1 MQLNNDHD
9 HNDISNEL
17 DDIIVKMLIPIT
29 NSLLMKTK
37 ELREKKLEFR
47 KELNEMK
54 HKRQA
59 LIQKR
64 KRLEKQKTI
73 HEKNLNG
80 DFSNTKVCEELLK
93 LRTKKLQFNYDLIN
107 LIKEKSNIEKKKK
120 LEIKDSFECMNRIN
134 KSSYSVSKNNNN
146 INKSFSIDKSYNKSL
161 TKTITTV
168 TPNKTDINSFK
179 KNEKNKNSYMR
190 NKSSDNNRNSNKGRT
205 DISREIEHLIN
216 NYTSKKKD
224 AKTYNSE
231 STENF
236 NDGLIQ
242 IKELNKETKEIEKD
256 LKAMMDNLLNDE
268 NE

>member
-80 DFSNTKVCEELLK
+80 DFSNTKVCEELLINYINFVDKKESDFIKSKDDFYELK

-107 LIKEKSNIEKKKK
+107 LIKEKSNIEKKK
-120 LEIKDSFECMNRIN
+120 N
-134 KSSYSVSKNNNN
+134 
-146 INKSFSIDKSYNKSL
+146 
-161 TKTITTV
+161 
-168 TPNKTDINSFK
+168 
-179 KNEKNKNSYMR
+179 
-190 NKSSDNNRNSNKGRT
+190 
-205 DISREIEHLIN
+205 
-216 NYTSKKKD
+216 
-224 AKTYNSE
+224 
-231 STENF
+231 
-236 NDGLIQ
+236 
-242 IKELNKETKEIEKD
+242 
-256 LKAMMDNLLNDE
+256 
-268 NE
+268 